1 MEAWN
6 GSVAVAAKGW
16 PAGRPACSLP
26 PAVVGMLAPP
36 RQQSRL
42 LRRRQGL
49 HPPTPTP
56 LCSHPWPLP
65 LPPLQVELDG
75 TAMAAENARL
85 VQQNQAALQQLR
97 ALTEALEEQ
106 RGATSA
112 AAHAAPGR
120 AELAELL
127 EENEALRLAL
137 EEASARLPSRVCDVG
152 CSQAWASR
160 GLMRRARQRGS

>member
-1 MEAWN
+1 MAASRLQSRGGLLGGPRA
-6 GSVAVAAKGW
+6 GSCGHACVAAPTEQTSARQAGAAPTHPH
-16 PAGRPACSLP
+16 PALLP
-26 PAVVGMLAPP
+26 SMA
-36 RQQSRL
+36 S
-42 LRRRQGL
+42 
-49 HPPTPTP
+49 
-56 LCSHPWPLP
+56 P